1 MAYQSLYRRYRPQR
15 FAEVKGQDHLVR
27 ALRNAVAEDRV
38 GHAYLLSGP
47 RGTGKTTTARI
58 LAKALNCPDL
68 ADGEPCG
75 VCESCVAIEAGRS
88 FDLQE
93 LDAASNRGIG
103 EMKALLETI
112 ALGTPGR
119 TKVYILDEVH
129 MLTKEASAA
138 LLKTLEEPPAHV
150 VFVLATTDPQ
160 KVLPTIRSRTQ
171 HFELHL
177 LPADELRALVD
188 EVVAAAAIEV
198 TPDQIEYVLK
208 KGGGSA
214 RDTLSV
220 LDQVA
225 AAGSAPETADA
236 IDPLVDALVE
246 DDAGA
251 AFAAVQAALIAG
263 REPRALGEQ
272 LVDELRDAF
281 LVTMKVEL
289 PHRSDAALARSV
301 AIGDR
306 WGARSLTRALEAL
319 GEALVEMRQAADPR
333 IPLELALLR
342 ITRPESEESL
352 AAVMQRLDRIE
363 RALAEGGSLP
373 AASVP
378 PTSAPAPP
386 ASDPIPAAPDEPV
399 SAPSAPAGSRGG
411 GSRPADSARQVL
423 ASSAGGAASAPPA
436 PASAAP
442 AGARPALGARRGSAA
457 RPAPAESPPATP
469 AAPAA
474 GDPPAPPAPVDSGG
488 ALTLDQVASAWDVVL
503 PGLPQRIRA
512 RWAPGHFVEVT
523 GGVAVFGFTSQI
535 YCDRCEESRAEVE
548 AALGAD
554 LGHGLRIEL
563 AVSDSVPAPL
573 DAGDHLP
580 AAPVAPEVDHEAE
593 LAAIGPVE
601 ELEDAGSAA
610 DGVARL
616 TDAFPGAELIEAA
629 PDEP

>member
-27 ALRNAVAEDRV
+27 ALRNAVGEDRV

-68 ADGEPCG
+68 VEGEPCG
-75 VCESCVAIEAGRS
+75 VCESCLAIEAGRS

-138 LLKTLEEPPAHV
+138 LLKTLEEPPGHV

-177 LPADELRALVD
+177 LPADELRVLVD
-188 EVVAAAAIEV
+188 EVVAAAGLEV
-198 TPDQIEYVLK
+198 TDDQIEYVLK

-236 IDPLVDALVE
+236 VDPLIDALVE
-246 DDAGA
+246 GDAGA
-251 AFAAVQAALIAG
+251 AFAAVQSALIAG

-281 LVTMKVEL
+281 LVAMKVEL

-301 AIGDR
+301 GIGEG

-352 AAVMQRLDRIE
+352 AAVLQRLDRLE
-363 RALAEGGSLP
+363 RALAEGGAVAAP
-373 AASVP
+373 AGAP
-378 PTSAPAPP
+378 PTSAPPAVDETRSAPAEPEPAPP
-386 ASDPIPAAPDEPV
+386 AK
-399 SAPSAPAGSRGG
+399 GG
-411 GSRPADSARQVL
+411 RPADSARQVL
-423 ASSAGGAASAPPA
+423 ASTAATPDAAPPA
-436 PASAAP
+436 AASP
-442 AGARPALGARRGSAA
+442 TGQRPALGARRGAAA
-457 RPAPAESPPATP
+457 RTQPADPAPAP
-469 AAPAA
+469 AAPAPSA
-474 GDPPAPPAPVDSGG
+474 PVADEPAAEATPAPIPPSGG
-488 ALTLDQVASAWDVVL
+488 PLTTEAVTAAWATVL
-503 PGLPQRIRA
+503 PTLHQRIRA
-512 RWAPGHFVEVT
+512 RWAPGRFVEVAD
-523 GGVAVFGFTSQI
+523 GVAVYGFSNQI
-535 YCDRCEESRAEVE
+535 SCDRCEEGRPDVE
-548 AALGAD
+548 AALAVQ
-554 LGHGLRIEL
+554 LGQPVRVRL
-563 AVSDSVPAPL
+563 AVSASAALPPDVDPPAPT
-573 DAGDHLP
+573 
-580 AAPVAPEVDHEAE
+580 AAPAELDPEAE
-593 LAAIGPVE
+593 LASIGPVE
-601 ELEDAGSAA
+601 DLEDAPSAV

-616 TDAFPGAELIEAA
+616 TEAFPGAELVET
-629 PDEP
+629 PSDEP